1 VSGPETAVAAF
12 RAAARDAGLR
22 VTRKKGTAIRLVGRG
37 GDPAKGAIV
46 VALDTPYVL
55 GASTAKVAKLATYGQ
70 TPGAMAA
77 LVAFL
82 QGRAPAPGHLPVV
95 VAGVARTGC

>member
-1 VSGPETAVAAF
+1 MKLIAPLLAS
-12 RAAARDAGLR
+12 L
-22 VTRKKGTAIRLVGRG
+22 AIGCG
-37 GDPAKGAIV
+37 
-46 VALDTPYVL
+46 
-55 GASTAKVAKLATYGQ
+55 STAKVAKLAPYGQ

-82 QGRAPAPGHLPVV
+82 QGRAPAPGHLRVV